1 MFWTRIGD
9 YRWSCQGCQ
18 RCVYTKTMSWQ
29 RRHRGGEAIA
39 QSARLYH
46 EANEVADRE
55 MCYWKGAMAV
65 CRVSCVVCGFC
76 GLSLLFVWAWG
87 RRRYALG
94 SNSKKTQ
101 CIKCSI
107 KNDKTNRRRECGRGG
122 VTMMRFVVRSSG
134 TCLRFRLESIAP
146 AATASSRQACT
157 SPRVT

>member
-65 CRVSCVVCGFC
+65 CRVSCAVSAAC
-76 GLSLLFVWAWG
+76 LSCLFGPGVGVDTRWG
-87 RRRYALG
+87 QIQ
-94 SNSKKTQ
+94 KTQ